1 MVLNKLIK
9 AACLS
14 ACLGLASGSILA
26 NDVNVNTN
34 GGLRV
39 YDSSDNNHWFE
50 LTGQMQL
57 DQQVLVGG
65 TNNVRSSF
73 SLSSLRTDLKG
84 GIGQDTTYSFRLE
97 NQDGNARFTKARL
110 TYSGFNSWS
119 RVTLGQVAMP
129 YGFDSG
135 SSFLN
140 DNMVLNSM
148 KPAGSH
154 FGIAVDTWN
163 DRLGFRCAVNQP
175 ANATSM
181 NMLNTSA
188 RLSFAPVT
196 RDNLVVH
203 VGLSGS
209 YKLNNTGISADAA
222 VLRGPV
228 FLQAEYHRAQTS
240 GEGAGVQQGGSVEA
254 SYALTGESRDYDYRK
269 GSFSSLRTDR
279 DNGSWEV
286 SLRGSQLD
294 SNRELGGSVAWTVNN
309 NLKLLA
315 NYTHALQS
323 NNGNLSLRLQAA
335 W

>member
-65 TNNVRSSF
+65 NQSVRSSL
-73 SLSSLRTDLKG
+73 SLSTLRTDLKG

-97 NQDGNARFTKARL
+97 NRNGNAQFTKARL

-119 RVTLGQVAMP
+119 KLTLGEVAMP
-129 YGFDSG
+129 YGLDSG

-140 DNMVLNSM
+140 DNMVLSAM
-148 KPAGSH
+148 KPQGSH
-154 FGIAVDTWN
+154 LGIAVDTWN
-163 DRLGFRCAVNQP
+163 DRLGFRCALNQP
-175 ANATSM
+175 ANTASM
-181 NMLNTSA
+181 AAVNTSA
-188 RLSFAPVT
+188 RLSFAPVS

-203 VGLSGS
+203 LGLSGS
-209 YKLNNTGISADAA
+209 YRKNNTGVSLDAA

-228 FLQAEYHRAQTS
+228 FLQAEYHRSQAS
-240 GEGAGVQQGGSVEA
+240 GESNTMQQGWNVEG

-279 DNGSWEV
+279 DNGSWELSV
-286 SLRGSQLD
+286 RGSQLD
-294 SNRELGGSVAWTVNN
+294 SDRQLGGSVAWTVNN
-309 NLKLLA
+309 NLKVLA
-315 NYTHALQS
+315 NYMHTIKD
-323 NNGNLSLRLQAA
+323 NTGDLSLRLQAA

>member
-1 MVLNKLIK
+1 MVLNKFIK

-26 NDVNVNTN
+26 DVNVESN

-39 YDSSDNNHWFE
+39 YDSNDNNHWFE

-57 DQQVLVGG
+57 DQQFQMGG
-65 TNNVRSSF
+65 EGNTLTSTFN
-73 SLSSLRTDLKG
+73 LSTLRTDLKG
-84 GIGQDTTYSFRLE
+84 GIGQDTVYSFRLQNTDNGAE
-97 NQDGNARFTKARL
+97 FTKAKI

-119 RVTLGQVAMP
+119 RVTVGQVSMP

-135 SSFLN
+135 SSFLA
-140 DNMVLNSM
+140 DNMVLSAM
-148 KPAGSH
+148 KPSGALGVT
-154 FGIAVDTWN
+154 VDTWN
-163 DRLGFRCAVNQP
+163 DKLGFSCGLNQP
-175 ANATSM
+175 ANASSM
-181 NMLNTSA
+181 SDFNTSA
-188 RLSFAPVT
+188 RLSFAPVS

-203 VGLSGS
+203 LGLSGS
-209 YKLNNTGISADAA
+209 YKKTQNNISVDAA

-228 FLQAEYHRAQTS
+228 FLQAEYHRSQTS
-240 GEGAGVQQGGSVEA
+240 GDTKNTQQGWSVEG

-279 DNGSWEV
+279 DNGSWEL
-286 SLRGSQLD
+286 SIRGSQLD
-294 SNRELGGSVAWTVNN
+294 SNQQLGGSVAWTVNN

-315 NYTHALQS
+315 NYMHAVKS
-323 NNGNLSLRLQAA
+323 NNGDLSLRLQAA